1 MTDETQKLVDKY
13 NKSVQSIKNQEN
25 AISKVK
31 SKLEAIK
38 NGSVVPPSLKELDT
52 QLKQNE
58 KELDKVLNKI
68 KEIQSH
74 KFITTA
80 DDKELAN
87 LNQAKIDLTQI
98 NSEIKTEMKNTRESS
113 NEVEDLNFK
122 LEELN
127 SKLQNNKE
135 NAAKLKEEITNSMN
149 HKSVNIFGNQIS
161 KVGDK
166 IKQ

>member
-38 NGSVVPPSLKELDT
+38 NGSVVPSSLKELDT

-74 KFITTA
+74 KFITE
-80 DDKELAN
+80 KE
-87 LNQAKIDLTQI
+87 
-98 NSEIKTEMKNTRESS
+98 KTK
-113 NEVEDLNFK
+113 
-122 LEELN
+122 
-127 SKLQNNKE
+127 
-135 NAAKLKEEITNSMN
+135 
-149 HKSVNIFGNQIS
+149 VN
-161 KVGDK
+161 
-166 IKQ
+166 